1 MTSSILVFLSSD
13 TSQTGSQQ
21 SLPVKPTEHVDKDL
35 SVAAKTVAGSIGGRT
50 TYADQGRRL
59 CTEHTGVSGTVPAW
73 NKPTVMFWEA
83 KQ

>member
-1 MTSSILVFLSSD
+1 MTSSILVFLSPD
-13 TSQTGSQQ
+13 TSQAESQL
-21 SLPVKPTEHVDKDL
+21 SLPVKPAEHVDKDL
-35 SVAAKTVAGSIGGRT
+35 NAAAKTVADSIGCRS